1 MKANVSVFSQKTPPM
16 DIYLMKPKIVNWIY
30 VGLVYVLLD
39 NVLSA
44 ISNYL
49 IMHEMSDYF
58 VRAPY
63 INIITAVLAVTAVVK
78 LIRKSLWT
86 RIVSI
91 GAIFMQIL
99 SGLGISIFIFLV
111 NKGEIASG
119 QLFPLFIIL
128 DIPLIFLAYKIYSS
142 DPLKVYLGQAE

>member
-1 MKANVSVFSQKTPPM
+1 
-16 DIYLMKPKIVNWIY
+16 MKPSIVNWIY
-30 VGLVYVLLD
+30 VGLVYVLFD

-49 IMHEMSDYF
+49 VMHEMNNYF
-58 VRAPY
+58 IRAPY
-63 INIITAVLAVTAVVK
+63 IDIISAALAITAMVK

-91 GAIFMQIL
+91 GAICLQIL
-99 SGLGISIFIFLV
+99 SGLGISIYIFLV
-111 NKGEIASG
+111 SKGEIESG

-142 DPLKVYLGQAE
+142 NPLKVYLGHAE